1 MTSQTV
7 HLESFTDR
15 IQGQSVKAGLVSQ
28 HKVQII
34 YMDILIL
41 RIGITLLDGR
51 EYIGCQH
58 DRKDKVPGIPGW
70 MK

>member
-41 RIGITLLDGR
+41 RIGITLLDGTEEEEKTHIIIYR
-51 EYIGCQH
+51 LST
-58 DRKDKVPGIPGW
+58 
-70 MK
+70 